1 MSTSPDR
8 NEGSAGGEPP
18 DAADSGR
25 ARIGQA
31 LVRLGHA
38 GLIDPALDPDLARPT
53 PSGRLRRV
61 LWRLRRFGD
70 PLRYQGK
77 AVLVVTSVYVI
88 VSLSIGLVAA
98 SGHLIALVA
107 VFGGGGAV
115 LWLPED
121 REEAPYNVAAT
132 VLLAWLTVLVILLV
146 IKPAAAAGAYL
157 VPALVGLGV
166 LAVFATVLPVRDRSD
181 LSFALGGGFRSAPL
195 LAAVLLGLFA
205 VALFNSGL
213 WLDADKLGAGRIA
226 GVVALTLGILLLIV
240 RAHLRGRLDHVLDE
254 RTDYLTQS
262 LTQSPD
268 ECSDRLEE
276 ELAHVASDE
285 EREDVKRWVDAVLPD
300 HWPEQPYTLLAEIK
314 SSERKVLLA
323 PVTLRLVLSVLIVG
337 LIVSFYLY
345 VLAWVAVPADVV
357 KRWTGDQSPTV
368 AVNVGLGHLSLPG
381 APYVLVAALLGLVAT
396 AAFLGSATLDD
407 RIASPFNDSIVVAPV
422 TRFLVL
428 ALPYRSMAGPS

>member
-8 NEGSAGGEPP
+8 NEGSEGGEPP

-38 GLIDPALDPDLARPT
+38 GLIDAALDPDLVRPT

-77 AVLVVTSVYVI
+77 AVLVVTSLYVI
-88 VSLSIGLVAA
+88 VSLGIGLAAA
-98 SGHLIALVA
+98 SGHLIVLAA
-107 VFGGGGAV
+107 VFASGGAV
-115 LWLPED
+115 VVIPDDW
-121 REEAPYNVAAT
+121 EEAPYNVAAT

-146 IKPAAAAGAYL
+146 VKPAAAAGAYL

-166 LAVFATVLPVRDRSD
+166 LAVFATVLPLRDRSD

-213 WLDADKLGAGRIA
+213 WLDANKLGAGRIA

-240 RAHLRGRLDHVLDE
+240 RALMRGRLDHALDE
-254 RTDYLTQS
+254 RTAYLTK
-262 LTQSPD
+262 SPD
-268 ECSDRLEE
+268 ECSDRLEK
-276 ELAHVASDE
+276 ELAHVASAE

-300 HWPEQPYTLLAEIK
+300 HWPKEPSALLAEIK

-323 PVTLRLVLSVLIVG
+323 PMTLRLVLSVLVVG
-337 LIVSFYLY
+337 LIVSIYVY
-345 VLAWVAVPADVV
+345 VLAWFAVPADVV
-357 KRWTGDQSPTV
+357 KAWTHDQSPMV
-368 AVNVGLGHLSLPG
+368 AVNVGLVHLSLPG

-407 RIASPFNDSIVVAPV
+407 QIASPFNDSIVVAPV

-428 ALPYRSMAGPS
+428 ALPYRSMAGPG